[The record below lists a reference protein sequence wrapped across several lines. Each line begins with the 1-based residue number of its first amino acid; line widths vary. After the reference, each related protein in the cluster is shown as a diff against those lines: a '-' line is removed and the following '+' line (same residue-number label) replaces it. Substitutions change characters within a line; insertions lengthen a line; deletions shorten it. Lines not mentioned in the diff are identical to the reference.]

1 MELKD
6 FVGKHQFSGVD
17 YAEDGHDGAINII
30 FCIDGVTYLAQ
41 EDLDDGY
48 RSYMDELKV
57 SEKPCKNTFEPQEV
71 ICEHVNKSES
81 WLGEDSDILLIKNAK
96 TGELI
101 LKIGTE
107 DVNDYYPSCVMEYHP
122 ENMQCNE
129 GR

>member
-1 MELKD
+1 MNLID

-17 YAEDGHDGAINII
+17 YAEGKDGEINIT
-30 FCIDGVTYLAQ
+30 FCIDGVTYLAE
-41 EDLDDGY
+41 EDPDDGY
-48 RSYMDELKV
+48 RSYMRELQI
-57 SEKPCKNTFEPQEV
+57 SENPCKNTFSPEEV
-71 ICEHVNKSES
+71 VCEHLDKSEY
-81 WLGEDSDILLIKNAK
+81 WGDDSDILIIKNPK
-96 TGELI
+96 TGSLI

>member
-17 YAEDGHDGAINII
+17 YAEDGYGGAINII

-48 RSYMDELKV
+48 RSYMDELEV
-57 SEKPCKNTFEPQEV
+57 SKKPCRNTFEPEEV
-71 ICEHVNKSES
+71 ICEHIDKSKDYF
-81 WLGEDSDILLIKNAK
+81 GYDSDILLIKNAK